1 MGVQKVPIVIL
12 FLVTCIA
19 CTKRFDASDNTFYTY
34 TRENVH
40 TLDPIHAHDLFSH
53 QMSAQVYEGLYH
65 FHYLKR
71 PLEVEPLLAKTLPM
85 ISADGRTY
93 TIPLK
98 ENIYFH
104 SNSIFKKPRLF
115 VADDF
120 IYSLRRLADPKN
132 RSESYW
138 VLENKIVGLDEWR
151 KKIAQG
157 TANYS
162 TPIDGLK
169 ALSPHTLQIQL
180 LQPNY
185 QFLQTLTMAATFVV
199 AREVVE
205 HFGSEFGSHGV
216 GTGAFKLDSWL
227 RGSQLRFSKN
237 PNYNTLTFPEG
248 DDDAG
253 LPLPFVDKIVVYEIP
268 EAQPQFLLFLKG
280 DIDILQPHKDYQ
292 SEFIK
297 NAQLNEMAKEKGFV
311 LELPASVDV
320 VYVGFNTE
328 NPFLKNKKVRQAFSL
343 AFDRKISIDKFYN
356 FLAIPSH
363 GPIPPGL
370 DGYDANRKSL
380 FTDYNLELAK
390 KYLAEAGF
398 PNGVGLPEFNYELS
412 STHAVAR
419 QQAEFLKNQLAL
431 LGVKL
436 RLNANTWP
444 QFNDKLKKK
453 KADFFEQAWNA
464 DYADPENFFQL
475 FYSKNVSPGPNASN
489 FNHKTFDTLYE
500 KSKNLPPGPT
510 RTALYIEME
519 KLLMDECPWIF
530 NVHRLR
536 PLIKQPWLKNH
547 RFEIMIADTMKYY
560 KVDAPLRARRKE
572 QR

>member
-1 MGVQKVPIVIL
+1 MKMQKIGIVIL
-12 FLVTCIA
+12 FLTTCIS
-19 CTKRFDASDNTFYTY
+19 CTKKFDASDNTFYTY
-34 TRENVH
+34 TRENVY

-71 PLEVEPLLAKTLPM
+71 PLEVEPLLAKTLPT
-85 ISADGRTY
+85 ISADGKTY
-93 TIPLK
+93 TIKLK

-104 SNSIFKKPRLF
+104 ASPAFNGPRLF
-115 VADDF
+115 VAEDF

-132 RSESYW
+132 RSESFW

-151 KKIAQG
+151 KKITQG
-157 TANYS
+157 TADYY
-162 TPIDGLK
+162 TPISGLK
-169 ALSPHTLQIQL
+169 ALDPHTLQIQL
-180 LQPNY
+180 NQPNY

-199 AREVVE
+199 AREAVE
-205 HFGSEFGSHGV
+205 YYGSEFGSHAV
-216 GTGAFKLDSWL
+216 GTGAFQLDSWL

-237 PNYNTLTFPEG
+237 PSYNTISSPSGNADEG
-248 DDDAG
+248 KT
-253 LPLPFVDKIVVYEIP
+253 LPFVDRLVVYEIP

-297 NAQLNEMAKEKGFV
+297 NAKLNDTAKKKGFV
-311 LELPASVDV
+311 LELPPSVDV

-328 NPFLKNKKVRQAFSL
+328 NPFLKNKKIRQAFSL
-343 AFDRKISIDKFYN
+343 VFDRNISIDKFYN

-370 DGYDANRKSL
+370 DGYDANRKSMY
-380 FTDYNLELAK
+380 TDYNLELAK
-390 KYLAEAGF
+390 KHLAEAGF
-398 PNGVGLPEFNYELS
+398 PHGEGLPEFNYELN
-412 STHAVAR
+412 STNTVAR

-431 LGVKL
+431 LGVKI

-453 KADFFEQAWNA
+453 KADIFEQAWNA

-475 FYSKNVSPGPNASN
+475 FYSKNISPGPNFSN
-489 FNHKTFDTLYE
+489 FKNKTFDTLYE
-500 KSKNLPPGPT
+500 KSKNLPPSLA
-510 RTALYIEME
+510 RTSLYIEME
-519 KLLMDECPWIF
+519 KFLMEECPWIF
-530 NVHRLR
+530 HVHRLR
-536 PLIKQPWLKNH
+536 PLIKQPWLKNYQ
-547 RFEIMIADTMKYY
+547 FEIMIADTMKYY
-560 KVDAPLRARRKE
+560 KVDAPLRAQLKE